1 MLRRAGIIHL
11 SARFTSQSNSRKPLV
26 KGSKPNLLA
35 YLNRLTMRLSR
46 GKDNQGSFMAS

>member
-11 SARFTSQSNSRKPLV
+11 SSRFTSQSNSRKPLA
-26 KGSKPNLLA
+26 KGPKLNLLA

-46 GKDNQGSFMAS
+46 WKDNQGSLMAS